1 MVFSWLPVK
10 NMALP
15 TPLARILLIALA
27 FSVGLSAQQPLPRIF
42 GNPTPGTLQPDPPKL
57 ADRVTVNG
65 CVKLAEDKGRVPA
78 AELNTSS
85 DNRFVLVSATPQ
97 PRVMYRLSALNS
109 ALVPFVGARVELAG
123 EVDATEP
130 AVLRVGF
137 IQRVAKTCE

>member
-1 MVFSWLPVK
+1 MVPGQ

-15 TPLARILLIALA
+15 TPPARILLIALA
-27 FSVGLSAQQPLPRIF
+27 FSIGLSAQQPLPRIF
-42 GNPTPGTLQPDPPKL
+42 GNPTPGTPQPDPPNL
-57 ADRVTVNG
+57 ADRITVNG
-65 CVKLAEDKGRVPA
+65 CVKLAEDKGSVAA

-85 DNRFVLVSATPQ
+85 DNTFVLVSATPQ
-97 PRVMYRLSALNS
+97 SEVIYRLSALNS
-109 ALVPFVGARVELAG
+109 ALVPFMGSRVELAG